1 MDIDDELYGNNTT
14 SNGFANHGTVSNGHA
29 LLTDNSNGGEK
40 VDPMEC
46 ELNHLESDDEL
57 LVRILQFGKELHAL
71 KQQLH
76 HEYGENAQNDK
87 MLQVGIRSSLGG
99 ESEIGFF

>member
-1 MDIDDELYGNNTT
+1 MDIDDDLYGNTT

-29 LLTDNSNGGEK
+29 LLDDNSNGAEK
-40 VDPMEC
+40 LDQMDC
-46 ELNHLESDDEL
+46 DLNHLETDDQL

-76 HEYGENAQNDK
+76 NEYGENAQNDK
-87 MLQVGIRSSLGG
+87 MLQVKIRN
-99 ESEIGFF
+99 